1 MTNFTKKSENVM
13 TREGLYRVWVPMRDD
28 GKAPLISIWIDPT
41 MAAFE
46 RQQRHEDSSPSAVS
60 DSSIAEEIEDSSRG
74 IIMAPGSGRP
84 WLRTLDESSAGRS
97 CPPQETGTLHLI

>member
-1 MTNFTKKSENVM
+1 MTNFTKKSENFM
-13 TREGLYRVWVPMRDD
+13 TREGLYRIWVPMRDD

-46 RQQRHEDSSPSAVS
+46 RQQRHEDSSPSGVS
-60 DSSIAEEIEDSSRG
+60 DSSIAEEIEDSLRR
-74 IIMAPGSGRP
+74 IVVAPGSRRQS
-84 WLRTLDESSAGRS
+84 LRTLDESSAECP

>member
-1 MTNFTKKSENVM
+1 MTNFMEKLENFM

-46 RQQRHEDSSPSAVS
+46 RQQRHEDSSPSAVG
-60 DSSIAEEIEDSSRG
+60 DSSIAEEIEDSLRR
-74 IIMAPGSGRP
+74 IVVAPGSGRP
-84 WLRTLDESSAGRS
+84 WLRTLDESSAE
-97 CPPQETGTLHLI
+97 CPYPPQETGTLHLI